1 MKRWVQ
7 FAVVTAIVAMLPGL
21 GLTEK
26 PPKEIAGFTLGEQA
40 STYSH
45 LLRMETALP
54 DPDMRYVT
62 EAEAKHIDGY
72 KSGSLEFGNCAVPG
86 RILRIKLKYEYAD
99 KKFYEQLLERF
110 KNKFGKPDEWRG
122 DPFGAIIAWKWSFR
136 DSDDN
141 SISLILQHSTD
152 EEYKYGNSVKITNTT
167 YLREERLCYEKKKTE
182 GSKTKGEKQDRK
194 KSPKNI
200 DLGPFIPR

>member
-7 FAVVTAIVAMLPGL
+7 FAVLTAIVTLLPGP
-21 GLTEK
+21 GLADK
-26 PPKEIAGFTLGEQA
+26 APNEIAGFTLGEQA
-40 STYSH
+40 ATYTH

-62 EAEAKHIDGY
+62 EAETKHMDGY
-72 KSGSLEFGNCAVPG
+72 KSGSIEFGNCAIPG

-99 KKFYEQLLERF
+99 KEFYKKLLERF

-122 DPFGAIIAWKWSFR
+122 DPFGAILAWKWSFR
-136 DSDDN
+136 DASGN
-141 SISLILQHSTD
+141 KISLILQHSTD

-167 YLREERLCYEKKKTE
+167 FLRQERLCYEDKIAQ
-182 GSKTKGEKQDRK
+182 GSKTKGKKPYRK
-194 KSPKNI
+194 KSPKNL
-200 DLGPFIPR
+200 DLEPFIPR